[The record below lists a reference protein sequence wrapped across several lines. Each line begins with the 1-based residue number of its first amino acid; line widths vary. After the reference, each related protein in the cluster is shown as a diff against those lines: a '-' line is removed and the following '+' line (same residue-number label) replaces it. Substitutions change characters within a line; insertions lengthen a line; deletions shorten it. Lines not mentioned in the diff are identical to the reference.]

1 MSAFYEPSLLRRQ
14 MLWGLVGGLLAITA
28 VPLVVIWLN
37 SLSVMPGD
45 PLLVRA
51 SVLEATGWPWQ
62 ALLGLELGLGFGFG
76 VTVGLAVPP
85 MEGSGQ
91 AVAVRTVLHF
101 LVSSGLF
108 AGLCWVCG
116 LVRGSWQTWLTLL
129 GMYWCAYAVVWL
141 MRYLHWRWELRRIRE
156 RLGLAQPETPER
168 IWSLRSIRGYL
179 PLAAAV
185 ELAVPPVLR
194 LLERSSDI
202 PVLTGLL
209 YPYVLLPFFC
219 LVTGWSVGR
228 RRGPALLY
236 PVACGLLTVP
246 CVFWLYN
253 GSALF
258 QAGVAAGFA
267 LGGNLAGALCSR
279 LKRGGERRENP

>member
-1 MSAFYEPSLLRRQ
+1 MRAFYEPSLLRRQ
-14 MLWGLVGGLLAITA
+14 MLWGLVGGVLAMTA

-37 SLSVMPGD
+37 SLSVMPGA

-51 SVLEATGWPWQ
+51 SVLETTGWPWQ
-62 ALLGLELGLGFGFG
+62 VLLGSELGLGFGFG

-91 AVAVRTVLHF
+91 AVAVRTALHF

-108 AGLCWVCG
+108 AGLCWACG
-116 LVRGSWQTWLTLL
+116 LVRGSWQTWLTLM
-129 GMYWCAYAVVWL
+129 GMYWFAYAVVWL
-141 MRYLHWRWELRRIRE
+141 LRYLHWRWELQRIRE
-156 RLGLAQPETPER
+156 RLGLAQPETTWG
-168 IWSLRSIRGYL
+168 IWSLHPIRGYL
-179 PLAAAV
+179 AMAAVV

-253 GSALF
+253 ESALF
-258 QAGVAAGFA
+258 QAGVAAGVA
-267 LGGNLAGALCSR
+267 LVGNLAGAVGR
-279 LKRGGERRENP
+279 HLKQGGERHEDR

>member
-14 MLWGLVGGLLAITA
+14 MLWGLVGGLLAMTA

-45 PLLVRA
+45 SMLVRA

-62 ALLGLELGLGFGFG
+62 VLLGVELGLGFGFG

-129 GMYWCAYAVVWL
+129 GMYWFAYAVVWL

-156 RLGLAQPETPER
+156 RLGLAQPETPGR
-168 IWSLRSIRGYL
+168 IWSLHPIQGYL
-179 PLAAAV
+179 ALAAAV

-267 LGGNLAGALCSR
+267 LGGTLAGALCSR

>member
-1 MSAFYEPSLLRRQ
+1 MRDFYEPSLLRRQ
-14 MLWGLVGGLLAITA
+14 LLWGLVGGLLAMTA
-28 VPLVVIWLN
+28 VPLAVIWLN

-62 ALLGLELGLGFGFG
+62 VLLAVELALGFGFG

-85 MEGSGQ
+85 MEGSGH
-91 AVAVRTVLHF
+91 AVAVRTALHL
-101 LVSSGLF
+101 LVSSALF

-116 LVRGSWQTWLTLL
+116 LLWGSWQTWLTLL
-129 GMYWCAYAVVWL
+129 GMYWFAYAVVWL
-141 MRYLHWRWELRRIRE
+141 LRYLHWRSELRRIRE
-156 RLGLAQPETPER
+156 RLGLAQPETSGE
-168 IWSLRSIRGYL
+168 IWSLRPIRGYL
-179 PLAAAV
+179 ALAAVV

-194 LLERSSDI
+194 LLEQSSDI

-228 RRGPALLY
+228 RQGVALLY

-246 CVFWLYN
+246 HVFLLYHE
-253 GSALF
+253 SALF
-258 QAGVAAGFA
+258 QAWVAAGFA
-267 LGGNLAGALCSR
+267 LGGILAGALVR
-279 LKRGGERRENP
+279 QGKEHAREKT

>member
-1 MSAFYEPSLLRRQ
+1 MRDFYEPSLLRRQ
-14 MLWGLVGGLLAITA
+14 LLWGLVGGLLAMTA
-28 VPLVVIWLN
+28 VPLAVIWLN

-62 ALLGLELGLGFGFG
+62 VLLAVELALGFGFG

-85 MEGSGQ
+85 MEGSGH
-91 AVAVRTVLHF
+91 AVAVRTALHL
-101 LVSSGLF
+101 LVSSALF

-116 LVRGSWQTWLTLL
+116 LLWGSWQTWLTLL
-129 GMYWCAYAVVWL
+129 GMYWFAYAVVWL
-141 MRYLHWRWELRRIRE
+141 LRYLHWRSELRRIRE
-156 RLGLAQPETPER
+156 RLGLAQPETSGE
-168 IWSLRSIRGYL
+168 IWSLRPIRGYL
-179 PLAAAV
+179 ALAAVV

-194 LLERSSDI
+194 LLEQSSDI

-228 RRGPALLY
+228 RQGVALLY

-246 CVFWLYN
+246 HVFLLYHE
-253 GSALF
+253 SALF
-258 QAGVAAGFA
+258 QAWVAAGFA
-267 LGGNLAGALCSR
+267 LGGILAGALVR
-279 LKRGGERRENP
+279 QEKEHAREKT

>member
-1 MSAFYEPSLLRRQ
+1 MRDFYEPSLLRRQ
-14 MLWGLVGGLLAITA
+14 LLWGLVGGLLAMTA
-28 VPLVVIWLN
+28 VPLAVIWLN

-62 ALLGLELGLGFGFG
+62 VLLAVELALGFGFG

-85 MEGSGQ
+85 MEGSGH
-91 AVAVRTVLHF
+91 AVAVRTALHL
-101 LVSSGLF
+101 LVSSALF

-116 LVRGSWQTWLTLL
+116 LLWGSWLTWLTLL
-129 GMYWCAYAVVWL
+129 GMYWFAYAVVWL
-141 MRYLHWRWELRRIRE
+141 LRYLHWRSELRRIRE
-156 RLGLAQPETPER
+156 RLGLAQPETPGE
-168 IWSLRSIRGYL
+168 IWSLRPIRGYL
-179 PLAAAV
+179 ALAAVV
-185 ELAVPPVLR
+185 ELVVPPVLR
-194 LLERSSDI
+194 LLEQSSDI

-228 RRGPALLY
+228 RQGVALLY

-246 CVFWLYN
+246 HVFLLYHA
-253 GSALF
+253 SALF
-258 QAGVAAGFA
+258 QAGVAAAFA
-267 LGGNLAGALCSR
+267 LAGNLAGALVR
-279 LKRGGERRENP
+279 QGKERAREKT

>member
-14 MLWGLVGGLLAITA
+14 MLWGLVGGLLAMTA

-62 ALLGLELGLGFGFG
+62 VLLGMELGLGFGFG

-85 MEGSGQ
+85 MEGGGQ

-129 GMYWCAYAVVWL
+129 GMYWFAYAVVWL

-156 RLGLAQPETPER
+156 RLGLAQPETPGR
-168 IWSLRSIRGYL
+168 IWSLHPIQGYL

-219 LVTGWSVGR
+219 LVTVWSVGR

-258 QAGVAAGFA
+258 QAGVAVGFA
-267 LGGNLAGALCSR
+267 LGGDLAGALCSR

>member
-1 MSAFYEPSLLRRQ
+1 MRDFYEPSLLRRQ
-14 MLWGLVGGLLAITA
+14 LLWGLVGGLLAMTA
-28 VPLVVIWLN
+28 VPLTVIWLN

-62 ALLGLELGLGFGFG
+62 VLLAVELALGFGFG

-85 MEGSGQ
+85 MEGSGH
-91 AVAVRTVLHF
+91 AVAVRTALHL
-101 LVSSGLF
+101 LVSSALF

-116 LVRGSWQTWLTLL
+116 LLWGSWQTWLTLL
-129 GMYWCAYAVVWL
+129 GMYWFAYAVVWL
-141 MRYLHWRWELRRIRE
+141 LRYLHWRSELRRIRE
-156 RLGLAQPETPER
+156 RLGLAQPETSGE
-168 IWSLRSIRGYL
+168 IWSLRPIRGYL
-179 PLAAAV
+179 ALAAVV

-194 LLERSSDI
+194 LLEQSSDI

-228 RRGPALLY
+228 RQGVALLY
-236 PVACGLLTVP
+236 PVACGLMTVP
-246 CVFWLYN
+246 HVFLLYHA
-253 GSALF
+253 SALF
-258 QAGVAAGFA
+258 QAGVAAAFA
-267 LGGNLAGALCSR
+267 LAGNLAGALVR
-279 LKRGGERRENP
+279 QGKERAREKT

>member
-1 MSAFYEPSLLRRQ
+1 MKNWLDMPMNRQ
-14 MLWGLVGGLLAITA
+14 RLAWGMGAGLMAMMLMLLA
-28 VPLVVIWLN
+28 VVWLN

-62 ALLGLELGLGFGFG
+62 VLLAVELALGFGFG

-85 MEGSGQ
+85 MEGSGR
-91 AVAVRTVLHF
+91 AVAGRTAVHL
-101 LVSSGLF
+101 LASSALF
-108 AGLCWVCG
+108 AGICWVCG
-116 LVRGSWQTWLTLL
+116 LPPRNWQGLMLLL
-129 GMYWCAYAVVWL
+129 GLYWLMYLTVWL
-141 MRYLHWRWELRRIRE
+141 LRYLHWRSELRRIRE
-156 RLGLAQPETPER
+156 RLGLAQPETPGE
-168 IWSLRSIRGYL
+168 IWSLRPIRGYL
-179 PLAAAV
+179 ALAAVV

-194 LLERSSDI
+194 LLEQSSDI

-228 RRGPALLY
+228 RQGVALLY

-246 CVFWLYN
+246 HVFLLYHE
-253 GSALF
+253 SALF
-258 QAGVAAGFA
+258 QAWVAAGFA
-267 LGGNLAGALCSR
+267 LGGILAGALYAR
-279 LKRGGERRENP
+279 LKRGREQREDP